1 MSKLSFAFEPQHV
14 QVILKGLS
22 KLTIEEAGPTF
33 AEVQVQLRAQAQPVV
48 PGLPGGEPLKEKARG
63 KGRK

>member
-1 MSKLSFAFEPQHV
+1 MDKLKFAFDPRHV

-33 AEVQVQLRAQAQPVV
+33 AEVQVQLQAQAQPA
-48 PGLPGGEPLKEKARG
+48 PGLPGGEPLKDKASG